1 MNVLYAISL
10 VLSLLLLL
18 GWVAAVAI
26 AGMVDGAENFDP
38 ESRFGARGRLTLAA
52 GLGFGLAGLSAS
64 YAGWPGVAAL
74 ISALAGAAIVSGVAI
89 RYGPGP
95 TA

>member
-1 MNVLYAISL
+1 MNVIYAISL

-18 GWVAAVAI
+18 AWVAAVAI
-26 AGMVDGAENFDP
+26 AGMVDGAETFDP
-38 ESRFGARGRLTLAA
+38 ESRFGTRGRLALAA

-64 YAGWPGVAAL
+64 YAGWPDVIALIAAL
-74 ISALAGAAIVSGVAI
+74 GGAVIVAGVAI
-89 RYGPGP
+89 RYGPGS